1 MTRRKQF
8 VLSVADRPGLL
19 GRLVSRLWENGVT
32 ISELEAVVDGGRV
45 AVHLTVD
52 ESAVMEQ
59 SGAASPSGR
68 FRAARMSV
76 MRRQNTPNRI
86 CSSPSE
92 L

>member
-52 ESAVMEQ
+52 EPAVVREILAEWVECAKR
-59 SGAASPSGR
+59 SGYHLCGAK
-68 FRAARMSV
+68 
-76 MRRQNTPNRI
+76 
-86 CSSPSE
+86 
-92 L
+92 